1 MSHIL
6 VVDDD
11 TAFCLMLKTFL
22 VKKGFQVDTAFSFSE
37 ALTTLKTK
45 SYELV
50 ISDIRL
56 PDRSGLELLAEAHR
70 LSIGT
75 KIILM
80 TGYGDIRSA
89 VNAIKMGAFEYVTK
103 PVNPDEVLLT
113 IRQALSA
120 KTEEKSDNQ
129 LEYVKG
135 SSEASTRMDEYI
147 SLVAPTDMSVLIL
160 GESGTGKEYVARK
173 IHQESKRSKAPFVA
187 IDCGALPKDLA
198 ASEFFGHL
206 KGSFTGAV
214 NDKTGQFVAADK
226 GTIFLDEVGNLSY
239 DVQIQLLR
247 AIQER
252 KIRPIG
258 SNRELEVDVRIIA
271 ATNEDLRK
279 AVQNGSFREDLFHRL
294 NEFAIDVPGLSQR
307 GEDLKLFVQYFL
319 EKSNNELQRKVNEIS
334 DEVVEIFK
342 NYPWPGNI
350 RELRNVMKR
359 AVLLTKGDILQAD
372 VLPREMIISDN
383 KSIGTSLSFG
393 ESNDLKELKDKM
405 EKQKIVAVL
414 EKTKYNKSKA
424 AELLNIDRKTL
435 YNKMKLFGLD

>member
-1 MSHIL
+1 MPQIL

-70 LSIGT
+70 LSIDT

-113 IRQALSA
+113 IQQALSA

-135 SSEASTRMDEYI
+135 SSESSTRMDEYI

-173 IHQESKRSKAPFVA
+173 IHQESKRAKAPFVA

-258 SNRELEVDVRIIA
+258 SNREIEVDVRIIA

-307 GEDLKLFVQYFL
+307 GEDLELFIQYFL
-319 EKSNNELQRKVNEIS
+319 EKSNNELQRKVNGIS

-383 KSIGTSLSFG
+383 KSTGTSLSFG

>member
-1 MSHIL
+1 
-6 VVDDD
+6 
-11 TAFCLMLKTFL
+11 MLKTFL

-70 LSIGT
+70 ISAST

-113 IRQALSA
+113 IQQALSA
-120 KTEEKSDNQ
+120 KTEQKSDHQ
-129 LEYVKG
+129 LDYVKG
-135 SSEASTRMDEYI
+135 ISEASARMDEYI

-173 IHQESKRSKAPFVA
+173 IHQESRRSKSPFVA

-252 KIRPIG
+252 KVRPIG

-319 EKSNNELQRKVNEIS
+319 EKSNNELQRKVNGIS

-372 VLPREMIISDN
+372 VLPREMITANN
-383 KSIGTSLSFG
+383 KSTETSIPFG

>member
-1 MSHIL
+1 MPQIL

-37 ALTTLKTK
+37 ALITLKTQR
-45 SYELV
+45 YELV

-56 PDRSGLELLAEAHR
+56 PDRSGLELLAEAR
-70 LSIGT
+70 RILPET

-113 IRQALSA
+113 IKQALSA
-120 KTEEKSDNQ
+120 KTNQ
-129 LEYVKG
+129 KTENHIEYVKG
-135 SSEASTRMDEYI
+135 VSEASARMDEYI
-147 SLVAPTDMSVLIL
+147 ALVAPTDMSVLIL

-198 ASEFFGHL
+198 TSEFFGHL

-214 NDKTGQFVAADK
+214 SDKTGQFVAANK

-252 KIRPIG
+252 KVRPIG
-258 SNRELEVDVRIIA
+258 SNREIEVDVRIIA

-307 GEDLKLFVQYFL
+307 GDDLKLFVQYFL
-319 EKSNNELQRKVNEIS
+319 EKSNAELQRNVGRIS
-334 DEVVEIFK
+334 EEVVDIFK

-359 AVLLTKGDILQAD
+359 AVLLTKGDLLQVE
-372 VLPREMIISDN
+372 VLPREMISADN
-383 KSIGTSLSFG
+383 KSVATTLSFE